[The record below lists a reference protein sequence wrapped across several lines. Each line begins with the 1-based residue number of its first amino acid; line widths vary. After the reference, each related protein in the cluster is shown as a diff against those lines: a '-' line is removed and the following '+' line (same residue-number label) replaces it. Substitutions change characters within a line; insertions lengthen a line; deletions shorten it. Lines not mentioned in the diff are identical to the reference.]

1 MLCVVNAHQSLAV
14 ENFGGFKG
22 KEKKGAPDVR
32 VQIVRKVLQT
42 GVVVP
47 IYALS
52 DEQHAYG
59 RLIFS
64 PLVPLA

>member
-14 ENFGGFKG
+14 EIFGGFRG
-22 KEKKGAPDVR
+22 KKRSAR
-32 VQIVRKVLQT
+32 VQVARKVLQT

-47 IYALS
+47 IYPLS

-64 PLVPLA
+64 SLVPLA

>member
-1 MLCVVNAHQSLAV
+1 MQVA
-14 ENFGGFKG
+14 
-22 KEKKGAPDVR
+22 
-32 VQIVRKVLQT
+32 RKVLQT

-47 IYALS
+47 IYPLS

-64 PLVPLA
+64 SLVPLA